1 MKQKIRVVLADDHP
15 IVLAGLRNL
24 IEAET
29 DLDLVGEAT
38 NGQAALT
45 TIQDKNPNVA
55 VIDISMP
62 EINGIELAT
71 RLARELPDI
80 RVLVL
85 TLYEERSFVMR
96 ALAAGV
102 KGYVLKRSAAENLV
116 HAIRAVMQGDLYIDP
131 SLTDEIRQGVTKAD
145 EVRPPNSDARDLTER
160 EASVLKFLARGL
172 TIKEIAARLDLS
184 AKTVD
189 TYKSRA
195 SEKLKLKS
203 RADIVRFA
211 SAQGWLE
218 EV

>member
-1 MKQKIRVVLADDHP
+1 M
-15 IVLAGLRNL
+15 
-24 IEAET
+24 
-29 DLDLVGEAT
+29 
-38 NGQAALT
+38 
-45 TIQDKNPNVA
+45 
-55 VIDISMP
+55 
-62 EINGIELAT
+62 
-71 RLARELPDI
+71 

-116 HAIRAVMQGDLYIDP
+116 HAIRAVMQGELYIDP
-131 SLTDEIRQGVTKAD
+131 SLTDEIRQSVTKAD
-145 EVRPPNSDARDLTER
+145 NTRPQDRDARDLTER

-172 TIKEIAARLDLS
+172 TIKEIAGRLELS

-189 TYKSRA
+189 TYKARA
-195 SEKLKLKS
+195 SEKLHLKS

-218 EV
+218 NV